1 MTAKTASIIIVTIT
15 LVFAVL
21 VTTQGVA
28 DEHQVLPEKK
38 PVTMNL
44 KAKAET
50 VQNWLASRPDAVST
64 WVEDTKEYQVEKWS
78 EGKTQTTSN
87 IKKIRY
93 FFLGE
98 E

>member
-1 MTAKTASIIIVTIT
+1 MTAKTASIIVASIT

-21 VTTQGVA
+21 VTTKGVA
-28 DEHQVLPEKK
+28 DDQVLPQKK

-64 WVEDTKEYQVEKWS
+64 WVEDTKEYQEEKWS
-78 EGKTQTTSN
+78 ESKTQTASN